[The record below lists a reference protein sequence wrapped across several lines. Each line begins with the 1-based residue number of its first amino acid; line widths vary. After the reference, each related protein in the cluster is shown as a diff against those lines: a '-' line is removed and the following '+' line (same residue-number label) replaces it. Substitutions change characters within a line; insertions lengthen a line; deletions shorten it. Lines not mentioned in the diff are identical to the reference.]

1 MSEKRYESLTT
12 ERHGPVLHVVLARPQ
27 VHDAFD
33 DHSVRDLAEVFGA
46 AAGDDQ
52 VRVVLLRSTGKHF
65 SAGADVN
72 WLRRVGEYDY
82 AENVADAERL
92 HDMLAAIATCPKPV
106 VARIQGAALG
116 GGGGLATAAD
126 IAIASER
133 AFFGFTEVRLG
144 IAPATISPFVLRKIH
159 PGRAL
164 SLFLTGER
172 FGAREALEY
181 GLVHQVVPE
190 EDLDAVV
197 ESTVEALLK
206 GSPEGQAAI
215 KGLVERVRAGDLEAA
230 RHHTTRTI
238 ADLRAGEEGQEGL
251 SAFLE
256 KRPARW
262 IPTDPRA

>member
-1 MSEKRYESLTT
+1 MSDKTYKSLRT
-12 ERHGPVLHVVLARPQ
+12 ERRGAVLHVILSRPE

-33 DHSVRDLAEVFGA
+33 DDSVRDLADAFESV
-46 AAGDDQ
+46 AGDDAI
-52 VRVVLLRSTGKHF
+52 RVVLLRSTGKHF

-72 WLRRVGEYDY
+72 WLRRVGDY
-82 AENVADAERL
+82 SDEENLADAVRL

-133 AFFGFTEVRLG
+133 ARFGFTEVRLG

-164 SLFLTGER
+164 ALFLTGER

-181 GLVHQVVPE
+181 GLVQQVVAE
-190 EDLDAVV
+190 DDLDTA
-197 ESTVEALLK
+197 VEATIDALLA
-206 GSPEGQAAI
+206 GSPVGQATIKWLVDQVRGRDLADARQFTTRAI
-215 KGLVERVRAGDLEAA
+215 ANLRAGD
-230 RHHTTRTI
+230 
-238 ADLRAGEEGQEGL
+238 EGKEGL

-256 KRPARW
+256 KRKPRW
-262 IPTDPRA
+262 A